1 MTVYHLGR
9 DLNREMVGLGS
20 MVTPRKNHE
29 GVTKR
34 PTETLA
40 EGRINPRERR
50 PISEEQK
57 FQIRRQLIKTL
68 VELNQTENYK
78 GTRNQALKLRKEAG
92 KYISPEETRNTWAT
106 VAIALCLK
114 DSEMDVGFPTELGDL
129 VIKQGDISRN
139 FVVETTEDYEVN
151 ITSSSDMYI
160 PEKLTV
166 GEDLFNVTTGQ
177 PHADLKRKL
186 MEVL

>member
-1 MTVYHLGR
+1 MTVYHL
-9 DLNREMVGLGS
+9 RETIDRGTFGIGS
-20 MVTPRKNHE
+20 IVKPQKNHE
-29 GVTKR
+29 GITKR
-34 PTETLA
+34 PTETLE
-40 EGRINPRERR
+40 EGRVNPRERR
-50 PISEEQK
+50 PISEERK